1 MASGHILV
9 VDDEPDIRTLV
20 KEILEDEGFEVSV
33 AESGET
39 ARQARR
45 MRRPDLILLDIWMD
59 DVDGITLLREWSEGG
74 SLPCPVII
82 MSGHATV
89 ETAVE
94 ATRLGAYDF
103 IEKPISLAKLLLV
116 VNRALEAEKLQQE
129 NLGLKRHSQPV
140 SEPAGKSEVMQAL
153 REQAQRIAQHNTWV
167 LISGEPGSGKEVA
180 ARYIHANSSLRDHP
194 FVELA
199 VGSMSAEHSAAELFG
214 SEEGNRVVYG
224 RLEQANGGTLLLNN
238 ISDMDLQTQAR
249 LLSVFQ
255 THSFL
260 RMGGTEPVPVD
271 IRVIATTSRDLEQE
285 VREGRFRE
293 DLYYHLNVVPLHVPP
308 LREHSEDV
316 PELLNFYVDRFV
328 VQENLPYREFSIA
341 AQNRLR
347 HYAWPGNNRELKNL
361 VQRLLILGDHNA
373 KNTDTPT
380 LTGVVVAHSSGG
392 AERGQRRHDGVDFLS
407 IWPTTKRVDAG
418 RPEGWPAGAALAL
431 AFAPPAG
438 TGLVWTRQ
446 VGCLRGHS
454 RPAIDAE
461 LRPRLPCRP
470 RRKSDL
476 VRQQQ
481 R

>member
-1 MASGHILV
+1 MSSGHILV
-9 VDDEPDIRTLV
+9 VDDEPDIRNLV

-74 SLPCPVII
+74 NLPCPVII
-82 MSGHATV
+82 MSGHGTV

-103 IEKPISLAKLLLV
+103 IEKPISLARLLLV
-116 VNRALEAEKLQQE
+116 VNRALESEKLQQE
-129 NLGLKRHSQPV
+129 NIGLKRQAQPV
-140 SEPAGKSEVMQAL
+140 NEPAGKSEVMQAL
-153 REQAQRIAQHNTWV
+153 RDQARRIAQHNTWV
-167 LISGEPGSGKEVA
+167 LISGEAGAGKEVA
-180 ARYIHANSSLRDHP
+180 ARYIHAQSSLKDNA
-194 FVELA
+194 FIEVA

-214 SEEGNRVVYG
+214 SENGDNIVYG
-224 RLEQANGGTLLLNN
+224 RLEQANGGTLLLTN
-238 ISDMDLQTQAR
+238 ISDMDLQTQSR

-255 THSFL
+255 SHSFL
-260 RMGGTEPVPVD
+260 RMRGTEPVPVD

-293 DLYYHLNVVPLHVPP
+293 DLYYHLNVVPLTVPP

-347 HYAWPGNNRELKNL
+347 NYGWPGNNRELKNL
-361 VQRLLILGDHNA
+361 VQRLLILGQGPVIDVDEVENVLQHVA
-373 KNTDTPT
+373 DSGDAGGSSAT
-380 LTGVVVAHSSGG
+380 LPLDLPLREAREQFEKVYLQHQLQEVGG
-392 AERGQRRHDGVDFLS
+392 SVGKLA
-407 IWPTTKRVDAG
+407 KRVG
-418 RPEGWPAGAALAL
+418 MERTHLY
-431 AFAPPAG
+431 
-438 TGLVWTRQ
+438 RK
-446 VGCLRGHS
+446 LRGLG
-454 RPAIDAE
+454 IDF
-461 LRPRLPCRP
+461 
-470 RRKSDL
+470 KKGGD
-476 VRQQQ
+476 
-481 R
+481 

>member
-1 MASGHILV
+1 MISGHILV

-116 VNRALEAEKLQQE
+116 VNRALEAHKLQQE
-129 NLGLKRHSQPV
+129 NLGLKRQVQPV

-153 REQAQRIAQHNTWV
+153 REQARRIAQHNTWV
-167 LISGEPGSGKEVA
+167 LISGEPGAGKEVV
-180 ARYIHANSSLRDHP
+180 ARYIHAHSALSDHP

-214 SEEGNRVVYG
+214 SEEGGRVVYG

-255 THSFL
+255 THSLL

-271 IRVIATTSRDLEQE
+271 IRVIATTARDLEQE

-347 HYAWPGNNRELKNL
+347 NYSWPGNNRELKNL
-361 VQRLLILGDHNA
+361 VQRLLILGQGPIIDMDEVEGVLQESGEA
-373 KNTDTPT
+373 AAVGTGSSAT
-380 LTGVVVAHSSGG
+380 LPLDLPLREAREQFEKVYLEHQLQEVGG
-392 AERGQRRHDGVDFLS
+392 SVGKLA
-407 IWPTTKRVDAG
+407 KRVG
-418 RPEGWPAGAALAL
+418 MERTHLY
-431 AFAPPAG
+431 
-438 TGLVWTRQ
+438 RK
-446 VGCLRGHS
+446 LRGLG
-454 RPAIDAE
+454 IDF
-461 LRPRLPCRP
+461 
-470 RRKSDL
+470 KKGSD
-476 VRQQQ
+476 
-481 R
+481 